1 MGRKESN
8 QTKTKVRPFQRVFG
22 HRNFFLSASGI
33 GPLAPETSPLTTERR
48 ATTLHSEPTGWAGL
62 LDPTEHDRYTPG
74 DIPVLALKN
83 LFFAASLNRFDSGLD
98 VELCPFFH
106 LLPLFFPVRG
116 MDFIFPLLP
125 IVSKL

>member
-1 MGRKESN
+1 MGLKESN
-8 QTKTKVRPFQRVFG
+8 KNKGKALSKGVRTS
-22 HRNFFLSASGI
+22 NFFLSASGI
-33 GPLAPETSPLTTERR
+33 GPLAPETSPLTTEWR
-48 ATTLHSEPTGWAGL
+48 ASTIHSEPKGWAGL